1 MHHVQFSGT
10 THSWLMLTASETIPY
25 LPIEWIHPTIPY
37 IADVKIEVKVVVRQE
52 LSLTFVGVYPQRI

>member
-1 MHHVQFSGT
+1 
-10 THSWLMLTASETIPY
+10 MLTASETIPY

-52 LSLTFVGVYPQRI
+52 LCLTFVGVYPQRI